1 MEARLIR
8 IIAFATAAIIL
19 FGSLSIWAVSTQEH
33 AIAGVGELFEVEIQ
47 GNESVDGILKPTSE
61 TSGNIEED
69 KHLFDVMMHEDY
81 PRESMTG
88 SLHLYNAGEVEKH
101 LNSLTVEFEADGEI
115 IGNLT
120 LSNGR
125 FSFKIDKGT
134 SWDQISIN
142 TTGRGSYTRKPGAD
156 EFDLHFML
164 QIDEVQ
170 EGVISH
176 ESIQSEI
183 VELDI
188 SSTDGG
194 NVTEPGEGTFQFEK
208 GSVVDLEAV
217 ADENS
222 PFIEWTGDNSTIDN
236 TTSNKTTIEM
246 LDNYT
251 VTAVFDVVTYELSV
265 SSTEGGNVT
274 EPGEGTYIY
283 SEGETVDLEAVA
295 DEGYHFVEWT
305 GDNSTI
311 DDTTANQT
319 TIEMLDNYTITAEFE
334 PVIYELNL
342 DSTSGGNVTEPGEG
356 TFTYQYGTIVDLE
369 AIADNNTSFL
379 EWSGDNSTITD
390 TKANQ
395 TTIEMLDNYT
405 VTAVFDVETY
415 DLTIDSTD
423 GGNVT
428 EPGEGTYTYDS
439 GETVSLEAVPDEG
452 YHFVEWTGD
461 NGTIAD
467 TTSNQTT
474 IDMLGNYTITA
485 EFAPITYELT
495 INSTQGGNVTEP
507 GEGTF
512 VYQHGTTVDLEAVA
526 DQNFTFIEWSG
537 ENRTIADPTSNQTTI
552 EMLDNY
558 NITAEFLQNPYF
570 DVAIND
576 YDDPVI
582 EGQTLT
588 VDYNVTNTGGLEDT
602 QDIVFT
608 VEDQDGNIVR
618 SVTDQDVTLGPGD
631 TYDQTFTWTTE
642 EGDAGEYDVTI
653 ASEDDEEVVTVRVYG
668 SAMEYNT
675 NTTTYTGAPDQWET
689 HWEATNVYVEGLDQ
703 MDLVYNYTLNG
714 NQGAGP
720 NVEAGVRILVN
731 GNTVME
737 DTTFG
742 QVSNNWTGTA
752 DVQGQTEV
760 DIQFQYYTENQGNT
774 DSEVTIH
781 CAGYE
786 YVDTTT
792 INAITGTED
801 NSLLE
806 NEDPSISTLGGSEE
820 AQRVDEELIFT
831 DGPSDG
837 GVIDVHI
844 H

>member
-8 IIAFATAAIIL
+8 IIAFAIAAIIL
-19 FGSLSIWAVSTQEH
+19 FGSLSIWAVSTQES
-33 AIAGVGELFEVEIQ
+33 AIADVGEIFEVEIQ
-47 GNESVDGILKPTSE
+47 GNEDVDGILKPTSG

-81 PRESMTG
+81 PRESITG
-88 SLHLYNAGEVEKH
+88 SLHLYDAGKVEEH

-125 FSFKIDKGT
+125 FSFQIDKGT
-134 SWDQISIN
+134 SWDQISVN

-156 EFDLHFML
+156 QFDLHFML

-170 EGVISH
+170 EGVV
-176 ESIQSEI
+176 SEEDI
-183 VELDI
+183 TSQMVELDI
-188 SSTDGG
+188 SSTEGG
-194 NVTEPGEGTFQFEK
+194 NVTEPGEGTFEYEK

-217 ADENS
+217 AGENS
-222 PFIEWTGDNSTIDN
+222 PFIEWTGDNSTIDD
-236 TTSNKTTIEM
+236 TTANQTSIEM

-251 VTAVFDVVTYELSV
+251 IMAAFDVVTYDLTID
-265 SSTEGGNVT
+265 STEGGS
-274 EPGEGTYIY
+274 EIQPGEGTYTY
-283 SEGETVDLEAVA
+283 DEGEIVDLEAVA
-295 DEGYHFVEWT
+295 DEGYQFVEWT
-305 GDNSTI
+305 GDNTTI

-334 PVIYELNL
+334 LVSYELNL

-356 TFTYQYGTIVDLE
+356 SFTYQHGTIVDLE
-369 AIADNNTSFL
+369 AIADNNSAFL
-379 EWSGDNSTITD
+379 EWSGDNSTIDNAT
-390 TKANQ
+390 ANQ

-415 DLTIDSTD
+415 DLTIDSTEN
-423 GGNVT
+423 GSVV
-428 EPGEGTYTYDS
+428 EPGEGTYTYGA
-439 GETVSLEAVPDEG
+439 GEIIGLEAVPDEG
-452 YHFVEWTGD
+452 YQFVEWTGD
-461 NGTIAD
+461 N
-467 TTSNQTT
+467 TT
-474 IDMLGNYTITA
+474 IDDTTA
-485 EFAPITYELT
+485 
-495 INSTQGGNVTEP
+495 
-507 GEGTF
+507 
-512 VYQHGTTVDLEAVA
+512 
-526 DQNFTFIEWSG
+526 
-537 ENRTIADPTSNQTTI
+537 NQTTI

-558 NITAEFLQNPYF
+558 SITAEFAPITYQLTIDSTEGGNATEPGEGTFEYQYGTVVDLEAIADENYTFIEWTGDNQTIDDTTANQTTIEMLGNYSITAEFLQEPFF
-570 DVAIND
+570 DVNIID

-582 EGQTLT
+582 EGDTLV
-588 VDYNVTNTGGLEDT
+588 VDYTVTNTGDIEDT
-602 QDIVFT
+602 QDIEFT

-618 SVTDQDVTLGPGD
+618 SVTDQDITLGPGD
-631 TYDQTFTWTTE
+631 VYDQTFSWTTE
-642 EGDAGEYDVTI
+642 EGDAGEYDATVST
-653 ASEDDEEVVTVRVYG
+653 EDDEEVVPVRVYG
-668 SAMEYNT
+668 SAMEYND
-675 NTTTYTGAPDQWET
+675 NTTTYTGAPDQWDT

-703 MDLVYNYTLNG
+703 MDLVCNYTLNG

-742 QVSNNWTGTA
+742 QVSENWTGTA

-792 INAITGTED
+792 INTITGTED
-801 NSLLE
+801 NTLLE
-806 NEDPSISTLGGSEE
+806 NEDPSISTLGKSKEVQKIDE
-820 AQRVDEELIFT
+820 AFVFT
-831 DGPSDG
+831 DGSNDG
-837 GVIDVHI
+837 GVIDVHL